1 VNVEVEAS
9 HFDPATAY
17 VAVDYHYLGDY
28 SVDVY
33 RTRDFGKTWTK
44 ITTGLP
50 ADQPSGGFARVIR
63 EDPKRRGLLFT
74 GTESGMFVSFD
85 DGDHWQS
92 LLQNLPNTSYRDI
105 AIRGNDLVVATYGRG
120 IWVLDDI
127 STLRQLTPVI
137 ATAPLHLFAPGD
149 VTRLRRNVNAD
160 TPFPPEVPQALNPP
174 DGVIVDYWLAQPAH
188 DVALDVLD
196 ASGNVVRHLSS
207 APVAPVTEAAR
218 PPHPNFWLASPAPLP
233 TAAGTNRV
241 SWDLRYDD
249 PPAVRHSFEI
259 NANPGRTPPSPEG
272 LLALPGV
279 YTLRL
284 TADGKSATRTVTV
297 RPDPRAPA
305 SLAALRAQHALQM
318 KLAGA
323 IAATAQGWQQALA
336 LRALLRQA
344 TSSAAA
350 AEIASASAA
359 LGGRIDTVAG
369 TLDASRARGRGAAT
383 APPNFVGLNGAL
395 VAQLEAQDAGDMAP
409 TAAALA
415 AWAHS
420 CTDLRAVIDNW
431 TRVMTSELAAIN
443 TTLTTRGVAPLRPV
457 ATTIKPPSC

>member
-1 VNVEVEAS
+1 
-9 HFDPATAY
+9 
-17 VAVDYHYLGDY
+17 
-28 SVDVY
+28 
-33 RTRDFGKTWTK
+33 
-44 ITTGLP
+44 
-50 ADQPSGGFARVIR
+50 
-63 EDPKRRGLLFT
+63 
-74 GTESGMFVSFD
+74 MFVSFD

-105 AIRGNDLVVATYGRG
+105 AFRDNDLVVATYGRG

-127 STLRQLTPVI
+127 STLRQLTPAI
-137 ATAPLHLFAPGD
+137 AAAPLHLFAPGD

-174 DGVIVDYWLAQPAH
+174 DGVIVDYWLAQCAH

-196 ASGNVVRHLSS
+196 ASGTVVRHLSS
-207 APVAPVTEAAR
+207 TPVPPVAEAAR
-218 PPHPNFWLASPAPLP
+218 PPHPNFWLAAPTPLT
-233 TAAGTNRV
+233 TAAGTNRAN
-241 SWDLRYDD
+241 WDLRYDA

-272 LLALPGV
+272 ALVLPGV

-297 RPDPRAPA
+297 RSDPRAPA

-318 KLAGA
+318 KLADA

-344 TSSAAA
+344 AGPAAA

-359 LGGRIDTVAG
+359 LGARIDTVAG

-383 APPNFVGLNGAL
+383 APPNFVALNGAL

-415 AWAHS
+415 AWTRS
-420 CTDLRAVIDNW
+420 CTDLRTVLDRW
-431 TRVMTSELAAIN
+431 TRITTAELTAIN
-443 TTLTTRGVAPLRPV
+443 TTLAGHGLAPLRPT
-457 ATTIKPPSC
+457 ATTIRAPSC